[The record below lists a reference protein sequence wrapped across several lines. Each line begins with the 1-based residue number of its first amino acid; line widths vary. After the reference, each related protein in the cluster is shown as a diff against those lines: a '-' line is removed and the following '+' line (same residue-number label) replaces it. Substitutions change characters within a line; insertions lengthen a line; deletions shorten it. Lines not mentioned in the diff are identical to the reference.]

1 MNANWIDQIRLTK
14 SIVISFISAIVLYIH
29 VSVAD
34 QAFYSLALDLWTL
47 LIFISFVA
55 VVYFVSLLFSKLNL
69 STKASGISMFFY
81 FLFLIW
87 SAQGLIHT
95 IFFTQPIRLESF
107 QLPFLLALTLTAS
120 ITVMLPTTHREST
133 PVIKALKKYYE
144 SRPAYQWGLRILS
157 AIGLMVITYFAL
169 NHLIFPFLEPYYSM
183 SSSGFHFD
191 NSGSYVSS
199 AGMFIH
205 ALIMLVV
212 FLPIFAL
219 WRGSKS
225 SLLFWLGFPL
235 FLLVALQ
242 TFVLYNEWPLGFRF
256 PLFVHLTLTMYI
268 QAIVLVHLFYEPT
281 EDEQEDKLFHAMWTW

>member
-1 MNANWIDQIRLTK
+1 MNANWIDKMRLLK
-14 SIVISFISAIVLYIH
+14 SFVISFIAAVVLYIH
-29 VSVAD
+29 FSIVD
-34 QAFYSLALDLWTL
+34 QAFYTLAPDFWTF
-47 LIFISFVA
+47 LIFICFFA
-55 VVYFVSLLFSKLNL
+55 VVYFVSLLFAKLNL
-69 STKASGISMFFY
+69 SNKAAAASMFFY

-95 IFFTQPIRLESF
+95 IFFTEPIRLESF
-107 QLPFLLALTLTAS
+107 QLPFLLAVTLTVS
-120 ITVMLPTTHREST
+120 ISLMLPSSHHKNT
-133 PVIKALKKYYE
+133 PVIEAFKNYYE
-144 SRPAYQWGLRILS
+144 SRPPYQWGFRVLS

-183 SSSGFHFD
+183 SSSNFHFTD
-191 NSGSYVSS
+191 NGSYISS

-205 ALIMLVV
+205 ALVMLIV
-212 FLPIFAL
+212 FLPVFAL

-281 EDEQEDKLFHAMWTW
+281 GEEQEDKVFHAMWTW

>member
-1 MNANWIDQIRLTK
+1 MNANWIDQMRLLK
-14 SIVISFISAIVLYIH
+14 SIVISFIAAIVLYIH
-29 VSVAD
+29 FSIVD
-34 QAFYSLALDLWTL
+34 QAFYTLALDFWTF
-47 LIFISFVA
+47 LIFICFLA
-55 VVYFVSLLFSKLNL
+55 VVYFVSLLFVKLNL
-69 STKASGISMFFY
+69 SNKAAAASMFFY

-95 IFFTQPIRLESF
+95 IFFTEPIRLESF
-107 QLPFLLALTLTAS
+107 QLPFLLAVTLTVS
-120 ITVMLPTTHREST
+120 ISLMLPSSHNKNT
-133 PVIKALKKYYE
+133 PVIEAFKNYYE
-144 SRPAYQWGLRILS
+144 SRPPFQWGLRVLS

-183 SSSGFHFD
+183 SSSNFHFTD
-191 NSGSYVSS
+191 NGSYVSS

-205 ALIMLVV
+205 ALVMLVV
-212 FLPIFAL
+212 FLPVFAL

-281 EDEQEDKLFHAMWTW
+281 GEEQEEKVFQAMWTW